1 MIDALGSPQTV
12 LVLGGSSDIG
22 LATARRLVRARAR
35 TVYLALRSTE
45 RAGPAVAGLQALG
58 ATTVEAVRFDA
69 DDTGSHAAF
78 VEDLFGRGDIDVVV
92 LAFGRL
98 GDQLAAEKDPMAGVE
113 VARTNYLGA
122 VSVGLAVGDRLRR
135 QGHGTLVV
143 LSSVAGER
151 PRRSNFVYGSS
162 KAGLDSFAT
171 GLGDALVGS
180 GARVLVVRPGFVVTK
195 MTAGMDPVPF
205 STTPEKVADAIA
217 DALAGGAETIW
228 VPGIL
233 RVVMSALRHV
243 PRAVFR
249 RLPV

>member
-1 MIDALGSPQTV
+1 M
-12 LVLGGSSDIG
+12 LVLGGASDIG
-22 LATARRLVRARAR
+22 LATARRMVRGRAR
-35 TVYLALRSTE
+35 TVRLAVRSPE
-45 RAGPAVAGLQALG
+45 QASAAVAELTALG
-58 ATTVEAVRFDA
+58 ATTVQAVRFDA
-69 DDTGSHAAF
+69 DDTSSHAAF
-78 VEDLFGRGDIDVVV
+78 IEEVFGAGDIDVVL
-92 LAFGRL
+92 LAFGLL
-98 GDQLAAEKDPMAGVE
+98 GDQLAAEKDPAAGVE

-122 VSVGLAVGDRLRR
+122 VSVGLAVGERLRR

-151 PRRSNFVYGSS
+151 PRRANFVYGSS
-162 KAGLDSFAT
+162 KAGLDAFAT

-180 GARVLVVRPGFVVTK
+180 GARVLVVRPGFVVSK
-195 MTAGMDPVPF
+195 MTAGMEPVPF

-217 DALAGGAETIW
+217 AALATGAETIW

-243 PRAVFR
+243 PRVVFR